1 MNDKI
6 RVVIVRNPFQ
16 PDENREVHLLAP
28 DEYKTLQDCI
38 SAYEAI
44 YAGSDGFRVT
54 VNSYVVEDF
63 SSAVKAGDFIVMSPV
78 VGKGGKSVLGLIA
91 AVALSV
97 VSFGVGGLAAGG
109 SFWGGLA
116 AASGWAAVGGYL
128 AAAAVMF
135 LGGSLVSKMF
145 AGKVDVGKYNT
156 EGSEATYSWNGIQT
170 MEGQNN
176 PEQLTYGK
184 VKSGGQ
190 SIAKFVDNDNNDQ
203 YLNWLIAAGS
213 GPLEIT
219 EVKLNDNDIGNYEGV
234 KLDIRPGINDQAII
248 DNFNDIRSTKSL
260 GYELEGEWRQDVVTG
275 SATQGIII
283 DIEFSQGLYH
293 ADDDGNLV
301 NAWVDLA
308 ADYALRGSDEWK
320 PIVSGYTLITS
331 NPVNAVL
338 IDDSA
343 ELGNWKIRVNRVKSE
358 TTDSDGDTI
367 KQIYWRISVG
377 KPSAKDVWIFAGIS
391 GTFGWYSDS
400 FSPGETGS
408 INVGPFRFDKQT
420 MQDKGDGYSTN
431 IGVSK
436 NGRVTAAQSSAVR
449 RSFRID
455 NIAPGEYD
463 VRVRVVG
470 RSASTTSTR
479 DGVKCWW
486 TMVEG
491 IVYDD
496 FIYPDMALIGIKAL
510 ATSQLNGTPTLTF
523 MKERANVWVWNPY
536 AKAYEEKP
544 ANNPAWA
551 AYDFIHQASQLTNIH
566 TGELEFEV
574 RGAKAELMMYDKF
587 AEWAEFCTEYKL
599 EINIEINTTGRLLN
613 MVNEK
618 IAPIGRGL
626 VLCFGTKFGCIWNGP
641 KQPTQMFGMGN
652 IIQGTFEEN
661 FMQLSDR
668 VNALEIT
675 FTNKQKNY
683 ERDTLVVYGKSYDDP
698 DAYDNTTQVSFD
710 GITSYEQAYR
720 EGKFQLYCNQY
731 LTRTYRWKAD
741 IDAIACTVG
750 DLVYISHD
758 VTKYGTSGR
767 IIEVEG
773 PNITC
778 GAFMEDYDP
787 GKVYRLQYRSSET
800 DNIYKINILQITVN
814 PDDTQLVV
822 DLQSVAEPPAIGDI
836 FDIAEESIGTVP
848 VIIQSINRDGDLRR
862 QIEAIIYNENVY
874 SENYNIPEID
884 YSTAERD
891 VAVNVI
897 NLQGNQVLYCDPMKT
912 RHSRMFLSWRLPD
925 GATATKFSVQLS
937 SNGGTTWTV
946 AGDTTSTSFET
957 ETTPGLDYLVKV
969 VTVLGLSTSTGTVIS
984 ILAATVDLL
993 PPNVLLIDHDQLN
1006 DGTRRFWWNY
1016 NYPNPNDVAGF
1027 KLKYIQ
1033 GSYPTWEKATDL
1045 HTGLVTLQPFETK
1058 ALRQGVHTVMIKA
1071 VDNAGQESYMPTYAI
1086 LNLGDLLEENV
1097 LYKVDITADNWSQT
1111 VHDGVI
1117 RQDGQLHALQNVYY
1131 WQNTNAQAWTAPT
1144 LAAWQE
1150 RYSSFNFIYQALAPA
1165 SGQFWLQYEIDGPAA
1180 IEHRKVGDKPV
1191 WSIPEASAWEKPQY
1205 PAWLDDTT
1213 IYKPYTGKVLVR
1225 AGDTIQVRASAQ
1237 ENVAEETVIKT
1248 MDMFIDVPDREE
1260 HFENLNVPEDGVTLD
1275 IKTPHYY
1282 TTAVRID
1289 AVQDS
1294 TAGAVIIR
1302 TAIISRN
1309 PCRIKLLDIN
1319 NNPVAG
1325 VVDVTWQ
1332 GFEKEL
1338 I

>member
-63 SSAVKAGDFIVMSPV
+63 SGAVKAGDFIVMSPV

-97 VSFGVGGLAAGG
+97 VAFGVGGLAAGG
-109 SFWGGLA
+109 SWGSAGFA
-116 AASGWAAVGGYL
+116 AATSVSAAWGYV

-135 LGGSLVSKMF
+135 LGGSLVSKIF

-219 EVKLNDNDIGNYEGV
+219 EVKLNDNDISNYEGV
-234 KLDIRPGINDQAII
+234 KLDIRPGTNDQTII
-248 DNFNDIRSTKSL
+248 NNFNDTRSSKAL
-260 GYELEGEWRQDVVTG
+260 GYELDDKWSTDVVTG
-275 SATQGIII
+275 NANQGIVI

-293 ADDDGNLV
+293 ADDNGNLV
-301 NAWVDLA
+301 NAWVELDA
-308 ADYALRGSDEWK
+308 EYALRGSGQWMTLVGGNAFAMPNDLGATLADTSAQTGVWS
-320 PIVSGYTLITS
+320 IRVSGRLGGESGSDKNRLTVS
-331 NPVNAVL
+331 VL
-338 IDDSA
+338 RPGSDAIDDSVSFNS
-343 ELGNWKIRVNRVKSE
+343 GS
-358 TTDSDGDTI
+358 T
-367 KQIYWRISVG
+367 
-377 KPSAKDVWIFAGIS
+377 GIVR
-391 GTFGWYSDS
+391 
-400 FSPGETGS
+400 
-408 INVGPFRFDKQT
+408 VGPFNIDKSELIFG
-420 MQDKGDGYSTN
+420 K
-431 IGVSK
+431 IWVSM
-436 NGRVTAAQSSAVR
+436 GRWNVTVARNSRVMAAQSTAVR
-449 RSFRID
+449 RSFRVD
-455 NIAPGEYD
+455 NLPAGEYD
-463 VRVRVVG
+463 VRVRVAA
-470 RSASTTSTR
+470 RSASVTSTR

-523 MKERANVWVWNPY
+523 MKERSNVWVWNPY

-587 AEWAEFCTEYKL
+587 AEWAEFCKEYKL

-668 VNALEIT
+668 ANALEIT

-767 IIEVEG
+767 IIAVEG

-787 GKVYRLQYRSSET
+787 AKVYRFQYRSSET

-822 DLQSVAEPPAIGDI
+822 DLQSVTEPPAVGDI

-862 QIEAIIYNENVY
+862 QIEAIIYNEYVY

-897 NLQGNQVLYCDPMKT
+897 DLQGNQVLYCDPMKT

-946 AGDTTSTSFET
+946 AGDTISTSFET

-984 ILAATVDLL
+984 IPAATVDLL

-1006 DGTRRFWWNY
+1006 DGTRRFWWTY

-1097 LYKVDITADNWSQT
+1097 LYKVDITADNWSHT
-1111 VHDGVI
+1111 VHNGVV
-1117 RQDGQLHALQNVYY
+1117 RTDGQLHAQQNVYY
-1131 WQNTNAQAWTAPT
+1131 WQNSNVQAWTAPT

-1150 RYSSFNFIYQALAPA
+1150 RYSSFNFIYQAIAPA

-1260 HFENLNVPEDGVTLD
+1260 HFENLNVPEEGVTLD

-1294 TAGAVIIR
+1294 TVGAVIIR